1 MPIHPLDATLEAARL
16 DTEER
21 KRRLENVKLDGKGWK
36 YALTRAL
43 KEFGND
49 GGTDLAA
56 TLTYFMVLSLA
67 PALLAM
73 FSILTLVLSNNRSA
87 VDDLVMQ
94 LGQMVPSDYRGVV
107 DDVVNGLL
115 EQASSGGGIIALVI
129 GILTAIWSA
138 SAYVKAFNRAV
149 NKVYNFEEGRG
160 FIKLLL
166 NNLITTVILLVGLV
180 TVLISLA
187 LNRSLV
193 DGFLAPLAGP
203 LGLSGPVNFLSDT
216 FLPIWT
222 WVKWPVVIALLLLLI
237 AVLYYM
243 TPNVKKPA
251 VHMFGPG
258 NIFALVGMVLAAL
271 ALSVYFTQFASY
283 SSYGAIG
290 GVMALLFALW
300 VFNIVLLLGIEIDAE
315 VERAKQLTAGM
326 AAEEAVQLP
335 PKDVDALVKKQE
347 KQEELEQKGYELR
360 ASHDGDRDGEDRPA
374 RPRHAAL

>member
-1 MPIHPLDATLEAARL
+1 MPIHPMDATLEAARI
-16 DTEER
+16 DPEER
-21 KRRLENVKLDGKGWK
+21 KRRLEHVKLDGKGWK

-67 PALLAM
+67 PALLAI
-73 FSILTLVLSNNRSA
+73 FSILTLVLASNREV
-87 VDDLVMQ
+87 VDDLVKQ
-94 LGQMVPSDYRGVV
+94 LAEMVPADYRGVV

-115 EQASSGGGIIALVI
+115 NQASDGGGILALVI
-129 GILTAIWSA
+129 GILTAVWSA

-149 NKVYNFEEGRG
+149 NRVYNFEEGRG
-160 FIKLLL
+160 FVKLTLANLL
-166 NNLITTVILLVGLV
+166 TTVIMLVGLV

-187 LNRSLV
+187 LNRALV

-203 LGLSGPVNFLSDT
+203 LGMEGTVSFLSDT
-216 FLPIWT
+216 FLPIWA

-237 AVLYYM
+237 ATLYYM

-271 ALSVYFTQFASY
+271 ALSVYFAKFASY

-300 VFNIVLLLGIEIDAE
+300 IFNIVLLLGIEIDAE

-326 AAEEAVQLP
+326 PAEEAVQLP
-335 PKDVDALVKKQE
+335 PKDVDALVKKAE
-347 KQEELEQKGYELR
+347 KQKELEQKGYELR
-360 ASHDGDRDGEDRPA
+360 ATHEGLGDDA
-374 RPRHAAL
+374 SRPRHAAAEG